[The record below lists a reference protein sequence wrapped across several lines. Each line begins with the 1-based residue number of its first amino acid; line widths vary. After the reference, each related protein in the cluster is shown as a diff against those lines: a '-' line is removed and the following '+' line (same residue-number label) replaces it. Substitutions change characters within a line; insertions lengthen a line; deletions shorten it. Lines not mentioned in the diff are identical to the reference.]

1 MTALRKS
8 VPFKMEG
15 KEDIKQRIRDLIG
28 QYFSIKNDT
37 FIPGENFIQY
47 AGAKF
52 DHNEI
57 NSAVE
62 VLLDG
67 WFGLNQNGKKFES
80 IFPDYLGKTKG
91 VIVNSGSSAN
101 LIAISALKSSN
112 FPDKLQDDDEVI
124 TCASSFPTTV
134 NPIITNK
141 LTPVFIDAVMGNYNI
156 DVDLLEEAVSPKT
169 RAIFFA
175 HTLGNP
181 VDMNTVT
188 EFAKKYNL
196 IIIED
201 CCDAL
206 GSRFDGKKIGS
217 FGRMSTSSFYP
228 AHHMTIGEGGFVSVD
243 DDNDLMIL
251 QALRDW
257 GRACFCSGKNSLLK
271 DGACGKRFSKWLDDL
286 DVIVDHKYV
295 YSEIGYNLKP
305 LELQAAIGL
314 EQLNKLPDFEAKRKE
329 NFNTLYSFF
338 AQYEKYFYL
347 PESHLLSDP
356 CWFSFPLT
364 VKNSAPFS
372 RADIVNYLEK
382 EKIQT
387 RNLFAGN
394 LLRHPAYK
402 NIKCRVVGNTTV
414 SDMILTNTFFLGV
427 YPGLTQEMM
436 DYIISSSRSFL
447 CKY

>member
-1 MTALRKS
+1 
-8 VPFKMEG
+8 MELAKNTMLHMDG
-15 KEDIKQRIRDLIG
+15 KEETKQKIKELVC
-28 QYFSIKNDT
+28 QYFHLKDEI
-37 FIPGENFIQY
+37 FIPGKDFIQY

-57 NSAVE
+57 NSAIE

-67 WFGLNQNGKKFES
+67 WFGLNQKGKEFES
-80 IFPDYLGKTKG
+80 VFPSYLGKAKG
-91 VIVNSGSSAN
+91 VLVNSGSSAN
-101 LIAISALKSSN
+101 LIAISALKSDKFSE
-112 FPDKLQDDDEVI
+112 KLQDDDEII

-134 NPIITNK
+134 NPIIMNK
-141 LTPVFIDAVMGNYNI
+141 LTPVFVDAVMGNYNI
-156 DVDLLEEAVSPKT
+156 NVDMLEKAISPKT
-169 RAIFFA
+169 RAICFA

-181 VDMNTVT
+181 VDMEIVT
-188 EFAKKYNL
+188 QIAEKYNL
-196 IIIED
+196 IVIED

-206 GSRFDGKKIGS
+206 GSSFDGKKIGS
-217 FGRMSTSSFYP
+217 FGRMATSSFYP
-228 AHHMTIGEGGFVSVD
+228 AHHITIGEGGFVSVN

-257 GRACFCSGKNSLLK
+257 GRSCFCSGKNSQLK
-271 DGACGKRFSKWLDDL
+271 DGQCGKRFSKWLDGL

-305 LELQAAIGL
+305 LELQAAIGI
-314 EQLNKLPDFEAKRKE
+314 EQLNRLPDFENRRKK
-329 NFNTLYSFF
+329 NFTTLYSFF
-338 AQYEKYFYL
+338 AEYEEYFYL
-347 PESHLLSDP
+347 PEAHPLSDP

-372 RADIVNYLEK
+372 RSEIVNYMEK
-382 EKIQT
+382 RKIQT

-402 NIKCRVVGNTTV
+402 NIKCRVVGDTNV

-427 YPGLTQEMM
+427 YPGITQEMM
-436 DYIISSSRSFL
+436 DYIISSLKSFL